1 MPELPEVETVVRE
14 LNDRVRNRIIK
25 AIHVF
30 WNRSLQNPADEFVRL
45 LPGKK
50 IIRVSRRGKY
60 IFVHCSGSI
69 QFSIHLRMTG
79 KLIFELPEQ
88 ERKHLRVEIDFADGS
103 SLYFVDSRK
112 FGKMK
117 LWPSTKPILAELGPE
132 PLEAST
138 ILRVLRGLKT
148 ARPIKAVLLDQKI
161 LAGLGNI
168 YADEALFHSGIHPLT
183 PAASLKKIEQ
193 KKLGLVI
200 PEILKNAI
208 ARNGTTLRDYRTT
221 RNSSGGNQD
230 HLSVY
235 GQPEHPCP
243 KCRNLIRRIRIGG
256 RSSHFC
262 PACQKRKSGIGV

>member
-14 LNDRVRNRIIK
+14 LNARVQNRVIK

-30 WNRSLQNPADEFVRL
+30 WSRSLQNPADEFERL

-69 QFSIHLRMTG
+69 LFSIHLRMTG
-79 KLIFELPEQ
+79 KLIFRLTER
-88 ERKHLRVEIDFADGS
+88 ERKHLRIEIDFADGS
-103 SLYFVDSRK
+103 ALYFVDSRK

-117 LWPSTKPILAELGPE
+117 LWPPAKPILAELGPE
-132 PLEAST
+132 PLETST
-138 ILRVLRGLKT
+138 VLRVLRGLKT
-148 ARPIKAVLLDQKI
+148 MRPIKAVLLDQKI

-168 YADEALFHSGIHPLT
+168 YADEALFLSGVHPLT

-193 KKLGLVI
+193 KRLSLAI
-200 PEILKNAI
+200 PEILLHAI
-208 ARNGTTLRDYRTT
+208 DRKGTTLRDYRTT

-235 GQPEHPCP
+235 GLSDRPCP

-262 PACQKRKSGIGV
+262 PVCQKRKSGTGI